1 MEGMKVAL
9 RKRPPGPVT
18 AAWTAGGLA
27 AAVLTALAGVS
38 YSGAG
43 QERLLSD
50 PGAIV
55 RWGLP
60 PVLALHHLALA
71 AVAGALIFAATILPR
86 NQGAQENPA
95 IRATLRVA
103 AGAAGVW
110 VLAATAVLLLTYA
123 DIAGQPLSGD
133 ADFTNQLGL
142 FVTDVAAGRARLA
155 ILIIAVLVSILV
167 VAVTSAG
174 MLLATAVLALSSIIP
189 ATAAIG
195 HAAGS
200 ADHIGAS
207 NALGLHVAAGTLWVG
222 GIIALAAAIPALIR
236 PGPGHAAAQTV
247 LRRFSVLAGLSFA
260 LVVTAGTASAL
271 YRLGSIDGLLSAYG
285 ALLLSKT
292 AATLFLGLLGLI
304 HRYRVIPALAVPGLL
319 PRLLWRVLAVE
330 LLIMGAVMGLA
341 VALARSPSP
350 VPLEP
355 DPEATPAQILTGYLL
370 PPEPDASAWFIQWR
384 PDWLWITAALLA
396 ALFYGRAY
404 ARTRAVWP
412 KRHLLSWFSALIL
425 LTFITSG
432 PPAVYG
438 PVLLSAHV
446 AGTMTMALPIPWLLI
461 NARPLK
467 LALTVLPERNDSS
480 IGPREGALWL
490 ARMAAR
496 PGPLL
501 SGLTLGSLT
510 VLFYLTS
517 AFDLSLREHLA
528 HEASLV
534 LFLAA
539 GILFA
544 RALQPGTESPGSA
557 KHRFAALATTSAG
570 IGVTGLRFLNPAG
583 IEQEW
588 FAGLGRTWE
597 PSAAA
602 DQHLAG
608 LILLLACTLSAIL
621 ITVSHKHRQDQSR
634 PELMTGQATVQ
645 DTQQQRNDSNA
656 KPQHS

>member
-1 MEGMKVAL
+1 MEGMQVAL
-9 RKRPPGPVT
+9 RKRPPGPVA

-27 AAVLTALAGVS
+27 AAVLAALAGVAF
-38 YSGAG
+38 SGAG
-43 QERLLSD
+43 QERVLSD

-71 AVAGALIFAATILPR
+71 AVAGALIFAAVILPR

-95 IRATLRVA
+95 IKATLRVA

-110 VLAATAVLLLTYA
+110 VVAATAVLLLTYA

-133 ADFTNQLGL
+133 ADFTGQLGL

-155 ILIIAVLVSILV
+155 ILIIAVLVSMLV
-167 VAVTSAG
+167 VAVSSAG

-222 GIIALAAAIPALIR
+222 GIIALAAAISALTR
-236 PGPGHAAAQTV
+236 PGTGHAAAQTV

-260 LVVTAGTASAL
+260 LVVTAGTISAL
-271 YRLGSIDGLLSAYG
+271 YRLGSIDGLVSAYG

-319 PRLLWRVLAVE
+319 PRLLWQVLAAE

-355 DPEATPAQILTGYLL
+355 DPEATQAQILTGYLL
-370 PPEPDASAWFIQWR
+370 PPEPDATTWFTQWR

-404 ARTRAVWP
+404 TRARHANAVWP
-412 KRHLLSWFSALIL
+412 KRRLLSWFSALIL

-438 PVLLSAHV
+438 PVLLSAHA
-446 AGTMTMALPIPWLLI
+446 AGTMAVALPIPLLLTA
-461 NARPLK
+461 ARPLK
-467 LALTVLPERNDSS
+467 LALTVLPERNDGS
-480 IGPREGALWL
+480 IGPREGILWL
-490 ARMAAR
+490 ARITAK

-501 SGLTLGSLT
+501 AGLTLGSLT
-510 VLFYLTS
+510 VLFYLTP
-517 AFDLSLREHLA
+517 ALKLSLREHLA
-528 HEASLV
+528 HETSLV

-544 RALQPGTESPGSA
+544 KALHSRNETPGS
-557 KHRFAALATTSAG
+557 RNRRPAALAATSAA
-570 IGVTGLRFLNPAG
+570 IGAAGLRFLNPAG
-583 IEQEW
+583 IEREW
-588 FAGLGRTWE
+588 FAGLARTWE

-602 DQHLAG
+602 DQHRAG
-608 LILLLACTLSAIL
+608 LILLLACALSAIL
-621 ITVSHKHRQDQSR
+621 ITVSGKR
-634 PELMTGQATVQ
+634 
-645 DTQQQRNDSNA
+645 QQQSTSDA
-656 KPQHS
+656 

>member
-1 MEGMKVAL
+1 MKVAL
-9 RKRPPGPVT
+9 RKRPPGPV
-18 AAWTAGGLA
+18 AAVWTAGGLA
-27 AAVLTALAGVS
+27 AAVLAALAGVA

-60 PVLALHHLALA
+60 PVLAVHHLALA
-71 AVAGALIFAATILPR
+71 AVAGALIFAAAILPR
-86 NQGAQENPA
+86 NQGAQGNRA
-95 IRATLRVA
+95 IKATLRVA
-103 AGAAGVW
+103 AWAAGVW
-110 VLAATAVLLLTYA
+110 VVAATAVLLLTYA

-133 ADFTNQLGL
+133 ADFTDQLGL

-155 ILIIAVLVSILV
+155 ILIIAVLVSMLV
-167 VAVTSAG
+167 VAVSSAG
-174 MLLATAVLALSSIIP
+174 LLLATAVLALSSIIP

-222 GIIALAAAIPALIR
+222 GIIALAAAIPALTR
-236 PGPGHAAAQTV
+236 PGTDHAAAQTV

-260 LVVTAGTASAL
+260 LVVTAGTISAL
-271 YRLGSIDGLLSAYG
+271 YRLGSIDGMVSAYG

-304 HRYRVIPALAVPGLL
+304 HRYRVIPSLAVPGLL

-370 PPEPDASAWFIQWR
+370 PPEPDASTWFIQWR

-404 ARTRAVWP
+404 TRTRAVWP
-412 KRHLLSWFSALIL
+412 KRCLLSWFSALIL

-438 PVLLSAHV
+438 PVLLSAHA
-446 AGTMTMALPIPWLLI
+446 AGTMAVALPIPWLLTA
-461 NARPLK
+461 ARPLK
-467 LALTVLPERNDSS
+467 LALTVLPERNDGS
-480 IGPREGALWL
+480 IGPREGILWL
-490 ARMAAR
+490 ARTAAK

-501 SGLTLGSLT
+501 AGLTLGSLT
-510 VLFYLTS
+510 VLFYLTP
-517 AFDLSLREHLA
+517 ALKLSLREHLA
-528 HEASLV
+528 HETSLV

-539 GILFA
+539 GLLFA
-544 RALQPGTESPGSA
+544 KALQSRNETPGSPE
-557 KHRFAALATTSAG
+557 HWHAALAATSAA
-570 IGVTGLRFLNPAG
+570 IGAAGLRFLNPAG

-588 FAGLGRTWE
+588 FTGLGRTWE

-608 LILLLACTLSAIL
+608 NILLLACALSAIL
-621 ITVSHKHRQDQSR
+621 ITLSRKRQPDH
-634 PELMTGQATVQ
+634 LMPDRINGQATAQ

-656 KPQHS
+656 NPQHS

>member
-1 MEGMKVAL
+1 MKVTL
-9 RKRPPGPVT
+9 GKKPPGPLAEV
-18 AAWTAGGLA
+18 WTAGGLA
-27 AAVLTALAGVS
+27 AAVLAALAGVAF
-38 YSGAG
+38 SGAG

-60 PVLALHHLALA
+60 PVLAVHHLALA
-71 AVAGALIFAATILPR
+71 AVAGALIFAAAILPR
-86 NQGAQENPA
+86 NHGAQGNPA
-95 IRATLRVA
+95 MTVTLRVA
-103 AGAAGVW
+103 AWAAGVW
-110 VLAATAVLLLTYA
+110 VVAATAVLLLSYA
-123 DIAGQPLSGD
+123 DVAGQPLSGH
-133 ADFTNQLGL
+133 ADFADQLGL

-155 ILIIAVLVSILV
+155 ILVIAVLVSMLV
-167 VAVTSAG
+167 VAVSSAG
-174 MLLATAVLALSSIIP
+174 MLLATVVLALSSIIA
-189 ATAAIG
+189 ATATIG

-207 NALGLHVAAGTLWVG
+207 NALGLHAAAGTLWVG
-222 GIIALAAAIPALIR
+222 GIIALAAAIPALTR
-236 PGPGHAAAQTV
+236 MGTGHAAAQTV

-260 LVVTAGTASAL
+260 LVVTAGTISAL
-271 YRLGSIDGLLSAYG
+271 YRFGSIDALVSAYG

-304 HRYRVIPALAVPGLL
+304 HRYRVIPALAVPGRL
-319 PRLLWRVLAVE
+319 PRLLWRLLAVE

-355 DPEATPAQILTGYLL
+355 DPGATPAEILTGYLL
-370 PPEPDASAWFIQWR
+370 PPEPDATAWFTQWR

-404 ARTRAVWP
+404 TRARHANADWP
-412 KRHLLSWFSALIL
+412 KRRLLSWSSALIL

-461 NARPLK
+461 AARPLK
-467 LALTVLPERNDSS
+467 LALAVLLERNNSS

-510 VLFYLTS
+510 VLFYL
-517 AFDLSLREHLA
+517 APVLELSLREHLA
-528 HEASLV
+528 HETSLV

-539 GILFA
+539 GILSA
-544 RALQPGTESPGSA
+544 KSLQPRNETPGSA
-557 KHRFAALATTSAG
+557 EH
-570 IGVTGLRFLNPAG
+570 
-583 IEQEW
+583 
-588 FAGLGRTWE
+588 
-597 PSAAA
+597 
-602 DQHLAG
+602 
-608 LILLLACTLSAIL
+608 
-621 ITVSHKHRQDQSR
+621 
-634 PELMTGQATVQ
+634 
-645 DTQQQRNDSNA
+645 
-656 KPQHS
+656 